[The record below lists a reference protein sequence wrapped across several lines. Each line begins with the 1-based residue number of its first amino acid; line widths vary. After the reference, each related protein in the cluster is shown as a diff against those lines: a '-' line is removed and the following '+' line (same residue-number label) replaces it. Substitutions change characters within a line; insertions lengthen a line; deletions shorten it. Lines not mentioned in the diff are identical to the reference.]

1 MYGVST
7 DSCAKSAVA
16 ITKADSDLS
25 VPQRSLFIGT
35 GGNVRVTTVNGHD
48 VTFLN
53 VASGTVLPVTVKR
66 VWSTSTTAGN
76 IIGLS

>member
-7 DSCAKSAVA
+7 DSCAQSAVA

-25 VPQRSLFIGT
+25 VPQRSLFVGT

-48 VTFLN
+48 VTFNN
-53 VASGTVLPVTVKR
+53 VVSGTILPVTVKR
-66 VWSTSTTAGN
+66 VWSTNTTAGD